1 MRLHRAD
8 KAFEWNLNTLIQLV
22 TLAGV
27 LVTGGVAWN
36 NTRRDIIEVKSWI
49 SDHEAEGRDRR
60 AQNEAG
66 IARLG
71 TSVSGLDDRLD
82 TQEAQSTR
90 LSDRISA
97 AEARGAEFAQ
107 TLREL
112 QASINEQGTDLKV
125 ILSWID
131 EQRRQDDAAMR
142 RQGDTE
148 MQKEFGR

>member
-1 MRLHRAD
+1 MRLHRAE
-8 KAFEWNLNTLIQLV
+8 KAFEWNLNTIIQLF

-36 NTRRDIIEVKSWI
+36 NTRRDIGEIKSWI

-60 AQNEAG
+60 GQNEAG
-66 IARLG
+66 LARLG
-71 TSVSGLDDRLD
+71 TSVGGLDDRLD

-90 LSDRISA
+90 LSDRVSA
-97 AEARGAEFAQ
+97 TEARSAEFAQ

-112 QASINEQGTDLKV
+112 QSSINEQGTDLKV

-131 EQRRQDDAAMR
+131 EQRRQDSAAQR
-142 RQGDTE
+142 RQGDTVLE
-148 MQKEFGR
+148 KEFGR